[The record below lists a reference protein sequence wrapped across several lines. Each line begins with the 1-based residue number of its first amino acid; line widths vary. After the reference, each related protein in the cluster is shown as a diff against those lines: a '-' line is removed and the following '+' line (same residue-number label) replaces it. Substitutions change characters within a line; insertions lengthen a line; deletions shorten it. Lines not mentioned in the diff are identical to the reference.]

1 MLIQMTSTKLPV
13 ELVFIQL
20 IFNICTSTPKHKRL
34 WCVKLAM
41 FNFKN
46 TLESCK
52 IHERWKESTKIQK
65 PDTLKSLQDEE
76 SLSWSVP
83 PLYPKDFI
91 EQFSESCY
99 YNTKSIWI
107 MKLWM
112 KTLWMWT
119 PFILSSWMAKQKKE
133 KKKKAKDGRDVSLVE
148 EEVLDTV
155 RDKEARGPVQTT
167 LSETSTN
174 T

>member
-65 PDTLKSLQDEE
+65 PDTLKSLQDEQ

-99 YNTKSIWI
+99 YITSLSTAYLSAGLNAVLLQGQH
-107 MKLWM
+107 MKRGLF
-112 KTLWMWT
+112 TVVT
-119 PFILSSWMAKQKKE
+119 PGVQWEMDWFLYSFYSALYWRIHQLIQALLY
-133 KKKKAKDGRDVSLVE
+133 SLY
-148 EEVLDTV
+148 
-155 RDKEARGPVQTT
+155 GF
-167 LSETSTN
+167 SFMYF
-174 T
+174 